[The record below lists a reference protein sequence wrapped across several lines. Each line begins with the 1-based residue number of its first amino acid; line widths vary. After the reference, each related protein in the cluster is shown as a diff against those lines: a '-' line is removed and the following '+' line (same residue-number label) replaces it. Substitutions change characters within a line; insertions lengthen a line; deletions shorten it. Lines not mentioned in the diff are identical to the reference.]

1 MIKKKNSEE
10 DKTKKTKKKLFPKP
24 LCLVL
29 QAGNQQSPQF
39 CKALAF
45 DVKSLIKSP
54 ICQLKHKKP
63 I

>member
-1 MIKKKNSEE
+1 MIKKKIP
-10 DKTKKTKKKLFPKP
+10 KKIKQKKQKKKTFPKP
-24 LCLVL
+24 LCVVL

-39 CKALAF
+39 CKVLAF